1 MTDSLNYFREIERTK
16 QEQME
21 KMAQR
26 KKEAEALVSKKMQ
39 ALRVHNQKF
48 RPKKCIFKN

>member
-1 MTDSLNYFREIERTK
+1 MTDILNCCREIERTK

-26 KKEAEALVSKKMQ
+26 KKEAEALVSKEN
-39 ALRVHNQKF
+39 AG
-48 RPKKCIFKN
+48 PKWA